1 MPTVVAFTGLPGTGK
16 STLAD
21 LLARAIGAPS
31 IAGDWLLGALAPH
44 GVLNG
49 LDRPAYLALYHD
61 LIERLVLRQLMLGQ
75 SAVVDGLVTDAVVAR
90 WQQLAERFG
99 ARLFVVECVCSDE
112 ALHRRRV
119 EGRERKIPGW
129 HEIGWDHVE
138 RMRAELPP
146 LTSRNLVVDAV
157 HPVKGNLSAVIERAG
172 CANAVR
178 LLRAGSA

>member
-75 SAVVDGLVTDAVVAR
+75 SAVVDGLVTDAVGSRRAHAR
-90 WQQLAERFG
+90 RAPAAHQPEPG
-99 ARLFVVECVCSDE
+99 
-112 ALHRRRV
+112 RRRGSPG
-119 EGRERKIPGW
+119 EGQPERGHRKGRLRQCGQAP
-129 HEIGWDHVE
+129 
-138 RMRAELPP
+138 
-146 LTSRNLVVDAV
+146 SR
-157 HPVKGNLSAVIERAG
+157 R
-172 CANAVR
+172 
-178 LLRAGSA
+178 